1 MSGPQDGRVIE
12 KSSDKTWSTAGGK
25 GNPLQYCLENP
36 MNSMKKQKDMIPEN
50 ERLRSERVQY
60 ATVEKQRAIT
70 NSSRKNEASGPKRKQ
85 CSVMDVSGV
94 KVKSNAVKNNIA
106 KESEKLGPLKKN
118 SFGIFNALC
127 SL

>member
-1 MSGPQDGRVIE
+1 
-12 KSSDKTWSTAGGK
+12 
-25 GNPLQYCLENP
+25 

>member
-1 MSGPQDGRVIE
+1 MIIITMARKHLHPVRIGRQSWSG
-12 KSSDKTWSTAGGK
+12 K
-25 GNPLQYCLENP
+25 CF
-36 MNSMKKQKDMIPEN
+36 PE
-50 ERLRSERVQY
+50 LG
-60 ATVEKQRAIT
+60 
-70 NSSRKNEASGPKRKQ
+70 RKNEASGPKRKQ

-106 KESEKLGPLKKN
+106 KESGKLGPLKKN